1 MTTSIDWG
9 EFQGAS
15 GDWQKFRFEAPGDAI
30 SGILQEV
37 RIATMPDGTRMP
49 ALTIRTADGT
59 DWSLLA
65 SQIGLQRALAQHR
78 PATGDQI
85 AIVFTGE
92 STDVKPGKSPA
103 KLFDVV
109 IKRGDDPAAA
119 APVAPAPAAPAPA
132 PTVSAADLL

>member
-15 GDWQKFRFEAPGDAI
+15 GDWQKFRFETPNDAI

-49 ALTIRTADGT
+49 ALTIKTPDGT

-85 AIVFTGE
+85 AIVYTGDAE
-92 STDVKPGKSPA
+92 AKPGKSPA

-109 IKRGDDPAAA
+109 IKRGDEPAPAPVAA
-119 APVAPAPAAPAPA
+119 APVAPAPAAPA
-132 PTVSAADLL
+132 VSAADLL

>member
-15 GDWQKFRFEAPGDAI
+15 GDWQKFRFETPNDAI

-49 ALTIRTADGT
+49 ALTIKTPDGT

-85 AIVFTGE
+85 AIVYTGDAE
-92 STDVKPGKSPA
+92 AKPGKSPA

-109 IKRGDDPAAA
+109 VKRGDEPDAAA
-119 APVAPAPAAPAPA
+119 APVAPTPAAVSAPA
-132 PTVSAADLL
+132 VSAADLL

>member
-15 GDWQKFRFEAPGDAI
+15 NDWQKFRFEAPGDAI
-30 SGILQEV
+30 SGFLQEV
-37 RIATMPDGTRMP
+37 RIATMADGTRMP
-49 ALTIRTADGT
+49 ALTIKTPDGT

-85 AIVFTGE
+85 AIVYTGDAE
-92 STDVKPGKSPA
+92 AKPGKSPA

-109 IKRGDDPAAA
+109 IKRGDEPAAV
-119 APVAPAPAAPAPA
+119 APVAPAPAAPVA
-132 PTVSAADLL
+132 VSAADLL